1 MDRGLSV
8 YAINPKQFDRF
19 RDRFSPAGAK
29 DDRRDALVL
38 ASSLKTDRHC
48 FRSLES
54 LDPIIVELREWSRM
68 FDELKE
74 ERSRLTNRIRQQ
86 LWRYYPQAIELVDDP
101 GSDWFLDILALAPT
115 PDAARKLTEKKLG
128 RVLSLHRI
136 RKISAPDALEVLRR
150 PALTVA
156 AGTTEAARAHI
167 AAMAERVRLVNR
179 QLKEVARRTDALVD
193 ALSGDKPAQ
202 GQPNEQHDAAILRS
216 LPGVGRNVVATLL
229 AEAHHAIRARI
240 YHALRTLTG
249 IAPITKR
256 SGKSCRVEMRKAC
269 SRRLRTALYHWP
281 GSLCSITPAFA
292 LSTRPFRSC
301 GHSHGRALR
310 GVADH
315 LLAVACSMLKSQTL
329 YDPAKATAV
338 TAAPNP
344 T

>member
-1 MDRGLSV
+1 
-8 YAINPKQFDRF
+8 
-19 RDRFSPAGAK
+19 
-29 DDRRDALVL
+29 
-38 ASSLKTDRHC
+38 
-48 FRSLES
+48 
-54 LDPIIVELREWSRM
+54 M

-86 LWRYYPQAIELVDDP
+86 LWRYYPQAIRLVDDP

-269 SRRLRTALYHWP
+269 SRRLRTALYHWARVAMQHSP
-281 GSLCSITPAFA
+281 RVRAQYSA
-292 LSTRPFRSC
+292 LRSR

-310 GVADH
+310 GVADR